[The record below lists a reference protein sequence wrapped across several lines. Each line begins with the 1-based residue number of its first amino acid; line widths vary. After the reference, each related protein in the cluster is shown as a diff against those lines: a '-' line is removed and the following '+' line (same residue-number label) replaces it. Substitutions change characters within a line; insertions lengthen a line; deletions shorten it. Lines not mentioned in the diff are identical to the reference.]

1 MISPTFTP
9 SILCD
14 HLSAKMALWSQ
25 VYVWLIKQRGSKANT
40 DHLTLIFTTRYPSV
54 SLPVDLNSFL
64 QTHLTYPTNSPPPQP
79 PPLPLPTRWHCS
91 TGCLHFFFFLKWSQR
106 QASLTIRTRPCKNHS
121 LFSLLQARVI
131 LHAEAKVINLCALRL
146 TSAPLR
152 EAWSR
157 LCLLG
162 LHSAE
167 RSPFGSVQFSSVQ
180 DGIYAL
186 GKAHMYS
193 TPSLRS
199 SPNIAFETA
208 PMFCLTDDGP
218 LSSF

>member
-91 TGCLHFFFFLKWSQR
+91 TGCLHFFFLSGHKGKLHWLYVHVPAKTTRCFHNFRHEWFCMLKPRW
-106 QASLTIRTRPCKNHS
+106 LICVPCAWQVL
-121 LFSLLQARVI
+121 LFVKLDHV
-131 LHAEAKVINLCALRL
+131 CA
-146 TSAPLR
+146 
-152 EAWSR
+152 
-157 LCLLG
+157 C
-162 LHSAE
+162 
-167 RSPFGSVQFSSVQ
+167 
-180 DGIYAL
+180 
-186 GKAHMYS
+186 
-193 TPSLRS
+193 
-199 SPNIAFETA
+199 
-208 PMFCLTDDGP
+208 
-218 LSSF
+218 